1 MASLPTMLQYFCPL
15 ELSTSRRLPD
25 DLEENEHLIVEV
37 QRINLN

>member
-25 DLEENEHLIVEV
+25 DLEENEHLVVEV